1 MFSALV
7 LGGALALGQPPAQP
21 TLDFSPAPRI
31 APVVAAA
38 QPDEQSPT
46 PTNITIQVPPPVS
59 LPPSPSTPLP
69 TATADRW
76 ALMRVLQ
83 GTWYG
88 AVLDDN
94 RTSISGWT
102 EMSYTASSNRVSN
115 QPMVWND
122 RANRFLM
129 NQTWIRFERSV
140 VTSGTSDVTWGYRVD
155 ADYGTD
161 YRFSLM
167 RGFLNNQLLNSQGN
181 QNLYGVDLIGFYANV
196 YIPTLFQGTDIRV
209 GRLFTPW
216 GAESLEG
223 ISTPLVSRSYAFNWS
238 PPFTHMGVMVSP
250 TFNAN
255 WSGKFMLANG
265 NDVWIGSDA
274 QEMRFV
280 GALTWLS
287 DSKTDAVTYGWTWGR
302 GKFNAG
308 TPFNPA
314 TAGEQSEPAG
324 RNNINVND
332 LMWTHLFDHRW
343 TYATELIYGYQYGV
357 PANVPGGI
365 IATTKTSG
373 TAHWGSWVNYLFC
386 NLTSNLTGI
395 VRYELF
401 DDFEGQRTGFEGL
414 YSALTVGCQYRP
426 WKSVLIRPEIRYDYN
441 GYSRPFEGKHGLVT
455 AALDCIVRW

>member
-1 MFSALV
+1 MFPALV

-21 TLDFSPAPRI
+21 ALDFSPAPSI
-31 APVVAAA
+31 APRVAA
-38 QPDEQSPT
+38 QPDERPA
-46 PTNITIQVPPPVS
+46 PANITIEVPPPA
-59 LPPSPSTPLP
+59 PPAPPAP
-69 TATADRW
+69 PPPAAAPGDRW
-76 ALMRVLQ
+76 ALMRTLQ

-88 AVLDDN
+88 VQLDDA
-94 RTSISGWT
+94 RTSVSGWT
-102 EMSYTASSNRVSN
+102 EMSYTASTNSVSN
-115 QPMVWND
+115 QPVVWND

-129 NQTWIRFERSV
+129 NQTWIRLERSV

-155 ADYGTD
+155 ADYGSD

-167 RGFLNNQLLNSQGN
+167 RGLLNNQLLNSQGN
-181 QNLYGVDLIGFYANV
+181 QNLYGIDLIGFYANL
-196 YIPTLFQGTDIRV
+196 YIPTLFQGTDVRV
-209 GRLFTPW
+209 GRLFTPF

-223 ISTPLVSRSYAFNWS
+223 ISTPFVSRSYAFNWS
-238 PPFTHMGVMVSP
+238 PPFTHMGIMVSP

-265 NDVWIGSDA
+265 NDVWIGDNA

-280 GALTWLS
+280 GALTWVN
-287 DSKTDAVTYGWTWGR
+287 DRKTDSVTYGWSWGR
-302 GKFNAG
+302 GKFNTG
-308 TPFNPA
+308 KPFNPA
-314 TAGEQSEPAG
+314 TTGEQSEPAG

-332 LMWTHLFDHRW
+332 LVWAHVFDPKW
-343 TYATELIYGYQYGV
+343 TYATELIYGYQTGV
-357 PANVPGGI
+357 PANVPGGLI
-365 IATTKTSG
+365 DLRKDSSG
-373 TAHWGSWVNYLFC
+373 TAHWGSWVNYLYYNFAP
-386 NLTSNLTGI
+386 NLTGI

-441 GYSRPFEGKHGLVT
+441 GYSRPFEGKHGILT